1 MHGILFSLSAFQP
14 STKVTVHLKSHF
26 PVLVPSSG
34 VFKVNSMFGQRPLH
48 VPENLELANTQ
59 RQMKSVFQ

>member
-34 VFKVNSMFGQRPLH
+34 VFKV
-48 VPENLELANTQ
+48 
-59 RQMKSVFQ
+59 K